1 MKFKS
6 MSLMQIVR
14 HIVQVLAFIF
24 FPQLFIT
31 VLSSLGDLVTAVIQG
46 SFSLEAM
53 SSQLITVGAVLLI
66 TAVWGRFFCGF
77 LCSFGTLQ
85 ELLFFAEKK
94 LFPRKF
100 SVSPRTDRV
109 LKYLKY
115 VVFAGIAAISDGTTS
130 VSVTVENGAI
140 VDITVESY
148 EDDQEFFV
156 RVESSVIREIL
167 SAQSLDVQAV
177 SGATFSSNG
186 IIEAV
191 ANALNVTFENPNGD
205 APAHGGHGGN
215 RMGEDGA
222 FAEREQFGKRR
233 HSICSRSAKAKMTA
247 CSAGVDFFP

>member
-85 ELLFFAEKK
+85 ELLFFAAKK
-94 LFPRKF
+94 IFPRKL

-115 VVFAGIAAISDGTTS
+115 VVFAGIAAISDGTYQGEGTGFRGTAS

-140 VDITVESY
+140 CRY
-148 EDDQEFFV
+148 Y
-156 RVESSVIREIL
+156 
-167 SAQSLDVQAV
+167 
-177 SGATFSSNG
+177 
-186 IIEAV
+186 
-191 ANALNVTFENPNGD
+191 
-205 APAHGGHGGN
+205 
-215 RMGEDGA
+215 
-222 FAEREQFGKRR
+222 
-233 HSICSRSAKAKMTA
+233 C
-247 CSAGVDFFP
+247 GVL

>member
-85 ELLFFAEKK
+85 ELLFFAAKK
-94 LFPRKF
+94 IFPRKF

-115 VVFAGIAAISDGTTS
+115 VVFAGIAAISDGTYQGEGTGFRGTSS

-156 RVESSVIREIL
+156 RAESSVISEIL

-191 ANALNVTFENPNGD
+191 ANALNVAFENPNGD
-205 APAHGGHGGN
+205 AP
-215 RMGEDGA
+215 RMAGAAVTEWEKMERLPKESSLAKDGIQYA
-222 FAEREQFGKRR
+222 AAQQKQ
-233 HSICSRSAKAKMTA
+233 K
-247 CSAGVDFFP
+247 

>member
-24 FPQLFIT
+24 FP
-31 VLSSLGDLVTAVIQG
+31 
-46 SFSLEAM
+46 
-53 SSQLITVGAVLLI
+53 
-66 TAVWGRFFCGF
+66 R
-77 LCSFGTLQ
+77 
-85 ELLFFAEKK
+85 K
-94 LFPRKF
+94 L

-115 VVFAGIAAISDGTTS
+115 VVFAGIAAISDGTYQGEGTGFRGTAS

-156 RVESSVIREIL
+156 RAESRVISEIL
-167 SAQSLDVQAV
+167 SAQSLKVQTV

-186 IIEAV
+186 IIEAA

-233 HSICSRSAKAKMTA
+233 HSICSSSAKAKMTA